1 MLFGDKILK
10 YKDEILNDLN
20 TLLSIESVADS
31 MPGECDKA
39 LEFVLNKAKEFGL
52 AEERVTQLSGHITLG
67 DSGKLC
73 GVLSVEDQGFAD
85 KLSQL
90 IENENEQGGELYD

>member
-31 MPGECDKA
+31 MPG
-39 LEFVLNKAKEFGL
+39 
-52 AEERVTQLSGHITLG
+52 
-67 DSGKLC
+67 
-73 GVLSVEDQGFAD
+73 
-85 KLSQL
+85 
-90 IENENEQGGELYD
+90 